1 MKQKLKKLSW
11 HKISTAFEYGDL
23 TPLAVV
29 ISVGHYGPVLAEK
42 GDNVVVAWMV
52 GALIDLLHYRT
63 VRRLFQVNGR
73 KRVIGHAL
81 IAIATTLMAMGY
93 HIRFYEGDW
102 LLAAPIPFGIAIL
115 AQHAAA
121 QKVEQGE
128 SRWRKRV
135 RAVIKIARRLQVETK
150 RAQAVAE
157 QAQAAANQLQTETN
171 RLQARVNE
179 LQEQNRG
186 QQEII
191 KAWQSLNKE
200 AQVLARYNAKL
211 LTVEQAAS
219 MIGVKDPRTVQ
230 SRAEKLNGVAK

>member
-1 MKQKLKKLSW
+1 MKEKLSW

-23 TPLAVV
+23 TPLAVA
-29 ISVGHYGPVLAEK
+29 ISVAHYGPVLASH
-42 GDNVVVAWMV
+42 GDNVAVAWAV
-52 GALIDLLHYRT
+52 GTLIDLLHFRT
-63 VRRLFQVNGR
+63 VRRLFQVTGR
-73 KRVIGHAL
+73 NRVVGHAL
-81 IAIATTLMAMGY
+81 VAVVTTAMALGY
-93 HIRFYEGDW
+93 HLRFYDGDW
-102 LLAAPIPFGIAIL
+102 LLAIPIPIGIAIL

-128 SRWRKRV
+128 NRWRKRV
-135 RAVIKIARRLQVETK
+135 RTVIKIARRFQDETI

-157 QAQAAANQLQTETN
+157 QVQAAANQLQAETN

-179 LQEQNRG
+179 LQEQSKS

-211 LTVEQAAS
+211 LTAEQAAS